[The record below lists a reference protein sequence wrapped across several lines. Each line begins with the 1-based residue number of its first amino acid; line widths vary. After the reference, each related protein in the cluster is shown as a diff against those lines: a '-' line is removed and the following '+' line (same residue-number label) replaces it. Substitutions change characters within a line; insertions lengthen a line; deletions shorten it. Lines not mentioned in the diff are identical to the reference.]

1 MEINK
6 LRRESPVI
14 LYSAEE
20 GREWQRSR
28 KRVIICERGSNRGLR
43 KMSERVTIEFV
54 NFIVRSS
61 FFMIQRLK

>member
-6 LRRESPVI
+6 LRRESSVI

-20 GREWQRSR
+20 GREWQRLR
-28 KRVIICERGSNRGLR
+28 KRVITCERGNNRGLR